1 MNKFRIT
8 QTQQF
13 TSALPYEVEECH
25 RMWFLPWTMWRSL
38 QERTFTGRSYRTSP
52 RRFQSIQ
59 EAQAFVE
66 RMLALRIDQD
76 AEQMRL
82 LDEQRQMQHLP
93 LVVHVISLQMP
104 A

>member
-1 MNKFRIT
+1 MSKFRIT
-8 QTQQF
+8 QTQPL
-13 TSALPYEVEECH
+13 TSVLPYEVEECH
-25 RMWFLPWTMWRSL
+25 RMWLLPWTMWRSL

-76 AEQMRL
+76 AERMRL
-82 LDEQRQMQHLP
+82 LDEQHQMQHLP
-93 LVVHVISLQMP
+93 LVIQVISM
-104 A
+104 

>member
-1 MNKFRIT
+1 
-8 QTQQF
+8 
-13 TSALPYEVEECH
+13 
-25 RMWFLPWTMWRSL
+25 MWFLPWTMWRSL
-38 QERTFTGRSYRTSP
+38 QERTFTGRGYRISP

-82 LDEQRQMQHLP
+82 LDEQRQRQQLP
-93 LVVHVISLQMP
+93 RVIQVISLPMP

>member
-1 MNKFRIT
+1 MSKFRIT
-8 QTQQF
+8 QTQPL
-13 TSALPYEVEECH
+13 TSVLPYEVEECH
-25 RMWFLPWTMWRSL
+25 RMWLLPWTMWRSL

-76 AEQMRL
+76 AERMRL
-82 LDEQRQMQHLP
+82 LDEQRQRQQLP
-93 LVVHVISLQMP
+93 RVIQVISLPMP

>member
-8 QTQQF
+8 QTQQL
-13 TSALPYEVEECH
+13 SSVLPYEVEECH

-76 AEQMRL
+76 AEQTRL
-82 LDEQRQMQHLP
+82 LEEQRQRQQLP
-93 LVVHVISLQMP
+93 RVVQVINLPIS

>member
-8 QTQQF
+8 QTHQL
-13 TSALPYEVEECH
+13 TSVLPYEVEECH

-38 QERTFTGRSYRTSP
+38 QERTFTGRGYRISP

-66 RMLALRIDQD
+66 RMLALRINQD

-82 LDEQRQMQHLP
+82 LDEQRQRQQLP
-93 LVVHVISLQMP
+93 RVIQVISLPMP

>member
-1 MNKFRIT
+1 MNKFRII
-8 QTQQF
+8 QTQPL
-13 TSALPYEVEECH
+13 TSVLPYEVEECH

-38 QERTFTGRSYRTSP
+38 QERTFTGRGYRISP

-66 RMLALRIDQD
+66 RMLALRINQD

-82 LDEQRQMQHLP
+82 LDEQRQRQQLP
-93 LVVHVISLQMP
+93 RVIQVISLPMP